1 MCGKHALHDGCL
13 VKSWPPPNPWLG
25 SFGGAAIAS
34 PLMHVV
40 IVGCGRVGSGLA
52 RVIEDRGHSV
62 ALVDKDARSFSR
74 LHEGFSGRTVT
85 GVGFDRDRLTEAG
98 IAEAGAL
105 AAVTSGDNSN
115 ILVARV
121 ARENF
126 GVDNVVARIYDPRR
140 AVIYERL
147 GIPTIASV
155 QWTTDRILHR
165 LLPDAA
171 ESAWTDPSAA
181 VVLVERP
188 VAASWAGSPLEEIE
202 VPGVAK
208 VVALSRM
215 GVAQIATHDLV
226 AQDGDVV
233 YLAVN
238 AHKIAELDAHLGG
251 TVGATEGAHS

>member
-1 MCGKHALHDGCL
+1 
-13 VKSWPPPNPWLG
+13 
-25 SFGGAAIAS
+25 
-34 PLMHVV
+34 MHVV

-62 ALVDKDARSFSR
+62 ALIDKDATAFNR
-74 LHEGFSGRTVT
+74 LPKGFKGRTVT

-105 AAVTSGDNSN
+105 AAVSSGDNSN

-126 GVDNVVARIYDPRR
+126 GVENVVARIYDPRR
-140 AVIYERL
+140 AAIYERL

-155 QWTTDRILHR
+155 QWTTDRVLHR
-165 LLPDAA
+165 LLPDTAGHV
-171 ESAWTDPSAA
+171 WIDPSAA

-188 VAASWAGSPLEEIE
+188 VAANWAGCPIGDIEI
-202 VPGVAK
+202 PGVAK
-208 VVALSRM
+208 VVAVSRM
-215 GVAQIATHDLV
+215 GAAQIATPDLV

-233 YLAVN
+233 YLTVAADKVN
-238 AHKIAELDAHLGG
+238 DLDEHLNRTAAGHGAEVSAK
-251 TVGATEGAHS
+251 